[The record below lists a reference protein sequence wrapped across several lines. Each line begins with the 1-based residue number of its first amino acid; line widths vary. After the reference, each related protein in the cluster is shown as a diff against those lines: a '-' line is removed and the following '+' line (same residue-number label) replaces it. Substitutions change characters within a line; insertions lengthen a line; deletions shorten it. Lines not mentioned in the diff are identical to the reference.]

1 MPIAFQGQ
9 GVEEIALE
17 TEIETVI
24 QNQRETDA
32 EIERT

>member
-9 GVEEIALE
+9 GVEEIGV
-17 TEIETVI
+17 ETVI
-24 QNQRETDA
+24 QNQRKTDV